1 MDAAEKRTIAAQRR
15 KQQQKEQEAYI
26 NGILKKHDKS
36 QSGACSRGRVQ
47 RAAFVASHPA
57 VHSPPVAV
65 LILPLADCECTD
77 GAQAD

>member
-47 RAAFVASHPA
+47 RAAVCRITPCCAL
-57 VHSPPVAV
+57 PPGCR
-65 LILPLADCECTD
+65 PDLA
-77 GAQAD
+77 AR